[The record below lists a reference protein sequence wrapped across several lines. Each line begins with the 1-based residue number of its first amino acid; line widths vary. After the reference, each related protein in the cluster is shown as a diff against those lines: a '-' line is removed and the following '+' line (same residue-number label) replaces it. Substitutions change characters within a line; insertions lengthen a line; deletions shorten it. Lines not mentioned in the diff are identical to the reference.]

1 MPVFEYTAS
10 DRTGSLTKGEVEAT
24 DKASASRL
32 LGSQGL
38 FVLEIKKLAA
48 TAAVAPPPPTATAP
62 ATVSAPAL
70 KTTAP
75 PASKSSPDK
84 ETVPSKSR
92 RRPRWPGVQQALYLR
107 QLQVLFAAGIPI
119 HHAAGIVGD
128 SDEHRPEIKTLLN
141 QIPRDLERGR
151 LLSKSLE
158 RSGLFGKLVVSSV
171 RLGEESGRLQDILQS
186 LAESKEKSVRLKRTL
201 VSRLTYPAVVLVVM
215 SLGLVIMGHVMS
227 RVMTSIPNFHPG
239 DVPVFGQL
247 NLLFRHW
254 AFLPGLTLGA
264 LLLTF
269 LGRHIWTTPEL
280 RLVVEERLIALPL
293 VGSLLKR
300 LEANAV
306 TSQLELL
313 LSAGLPIVRG
323 LDLCAELVWTESY
336 RQALLRTRK
345 ELLDGAELSDCFRK
359 AGLFPQD
366 VMALIAAGEASGNLT
381 SSLSKAAE
389 YCADQ
394 VERTL
399 ESLLALLEPLLIGFL
414 GITIGAVLL
423 CTFVPVFN
431 NLQTL

>member
-32 LGSQGL
+32 LGSKGL
-38 FVLEIKKLAA
+38 FVLEIKKSTASTPANPGPIPTPAAPVASTTLAPPL
-48 TAAVAPPPPTATAP
+48 TNPSSQKEAPPP
-62 ATVSAPAL
+62 
-70 KTTAP
+70 
-75 PASKSSPDK
+75 
-84 ETVPSKSR
+84 KSR
-92 RRPRWPGVQQALYLR
+92 RSARWPGVQQALYLR

-128 SDEHRPEIKTLLN
+128 SDEHRPDVKSLLQ
-141 QIPRDLERGR
+141 QIPKDLERGR

-171 RLGEESGRLQDILQS
+171 RLGEESGRLQDILER

-201 VSRLTYPAVVLVVM
+201 VSRLSYPAVVLVVM

-254 AFLPGLTLGA
+254 AFLPGLTLGT
-264 LLLTF
+264 LLLAF
-269 LGRHIWTTPEL
+269 LGRHIWTTREL
-280 RLVVEERLIALPL
+280 RLLVEERLFALPL

-336 RQALLRTRK
+336 RQALLRTRQ
-345 ELLDGAELSDCFRK
+345 ELLDGAELSECFRR

-366 VMALIAAGEASGNLT
+366 VLALIAAGEAAGNLT

-389 YCADQ
+389 YCANQ

-414 GITIGAVLL
+414 GVTIGAVLL

>member
-1 MPVFEYTAS
+1 M
-10 DRTGSLTKGEVEAT
+10 
-24 DKASASRL
+24 
-32 LGSQGL
+32 
-38 FVLEIKKLAA
+38 
-48 TAAVAPPPPTATAP
+48 
-62 ATVSAPAL
+62 
-70 KTTAP
+70 
-75 PASKSSPDK
+75 
-84 ETVPSKSR
+84 
-92 RRPRWPGVQQALYLR
+92 QQALYLR

-119 HHAAGIVGD
+119 HRAAEIVGE
-128 SDEHRPEIKTLLN
+128 SDEHRPDVKSILC

-186 LAESKEKSVRLKRTL
+186 LAESKEKSVRLRRTL

-215 SLGLVIMGHVMS
+215 SLGLVVMGHVMS

-239 DVPVFGQL
+239 DVPVFGTL

-254 AFLPGLTLGA
+254 AFLPGVGILGILLA
-264 LLLTF
+264 LLV
-269 LGRHIWTTPEL
+269 RYIWQTREL
-280 RLVVEERLIALPL
+280 RLAFEERIFVLPL

-300 LEANAV
+300 LEANTV

-336 RQALLRTRK
+336 HQALIKTRQ

-359 AGLFPQD
+359 AELFPQD
-366 VMALIAAGEASGNLT
+366 VLALIAAGEAAGNLT
-381 SSLSKAAE
+381 SSLAKASE

-423 CTFVPVFN
+423 CTFVPIFN